1 MELTEEQKKIQSEI
15 EAKMK
20 AQMDGIVHAPYA
32 FTIGEHVS
40 PIRTCD
46 GDLDVIITKNG
57 ENYAIMKIVLT
68 SLFGYIWDTT
78 VYHELVDEARKAG
91 FAYSVVYRLR
101 DEEDEILIQDLR
113 VTKQQSKLYVPAKT
127 IEDMAYLLFEDVGTP
142 RQMDWRIRM
151 GRFIKW
157 AENKHFSSFTI
168 HALERLQA
176 SRVTFDTTTNSCYA
190 TEEKD
195 EHGFFK
201 ALLSTYDKDYICRYT
216 TYEALER
223 ILRDKKQ
230 SVCSIVCMNDKSE
243 CYYADAYLAKRNKA
257 KFGKKVEV
265 DYKKVNKCMISSCT
279 HIRLAD
285 KLSLWRMYADDG
297 KGVCLKFKI
306 NKNLLKEKGFHLFC
320 VDYAYDEKGKHWIL
334 DLLAHIRKMKIIDYT
349 FDFEEWHI
357 WRHFFKPSHY
367 DDEYEVRLL
376 YFNEDTDR
384 FKWIK
389 TGDSQILAPVVE
401 FEITENNNEFP
412 LELSEIILG
421 PKFPEVETNAEQ
433 IRYFKELQKIKEN
446 GDCPVTLSKIKG
458 YR

>member
-1 MELTEEQKKIQSEI
+1 MELTEEQKKLQSEI

-20 AQMDGIVHAPYA
+20 VQMDGIVHAPYA
-32 FTIGEHVS
+32 FTIGEHIS

-223 ILRDKKQ
+223 VLKEKKQ
-230 SVCSIVCMNDKSE
+230 SVCSVVCMNDQTE
-243 CYYADAYLAKRNKA
+243 CDYADEYLENHGGTKKRQQLETNY
-257 KFGKKVEV
+257 EV
-265 DYKKVNKCMISSCT
+265 LNKCQISSCT
-279 HIRLAD
+279 HIELAD
-285 KLSLWRMYADDG
+285 KLSLWRMYANDA
-297 KGVCLKFKI
+297 KGVCLKFKVD
-306 NKNLLKEKGFHLFC
+306 KQMLEDKGFYLCC
-320 VDYAYDEKGKHWIL
+320 VDYANPEDEHTDL
-334 DLLAHIRKMKIIDYT
+334 DLISELKKLQIMGYT
-349 FDFEEWHI
+349 FDLRMWHI
-357 WRHFFKPSHY
+357 WMHFYKPIHY
-367 DDEYEVRLL
+367 SDEREVRLL
-376 YFNEDTDR
+376 YFKQDSDEY
-384 FKWIK
+384 KWIK
-389 TGDSQILAPVVE
+389 TGDSQILAPVIE
-401 FEITENNNEFP
+401 FGIEKGKNEFP
-412 LELSEIILG
+412 LVLSEIILG
-421 PKFPEVETNAEQ
+421 PKFPEAATNAVQ
-433 IRYFKELQKIKEN
+433 I
-446 GDCPVTLSKIKG
+446 
-458 YR
+458 

>member
-1 MELTEEQKKIQSEI
+1 MELTEEQKKLQGEI

-20 AQMDGIVHAPYA
+20 VQMDGIVHAPYA
-32 FTIGEHVS
+32 FTIGEHIS

-176 SRVTFDTTTNSCYA
+176 SRMTFDAVTKQCYA
-190 TEEKD
+190 TNEKD

-201 ALLSTYDKDYICRYT
+201 ALLATYDKDYICRYT

-223 ILRDKKQ
+223 ILKDKKQ
-230 SVCSIVCMNDKSE
+230 SVCSVVCMNDKTE
-243 CYYADAYLAKRNKA
+243 CYYADDYIEQHSGLKPEQLLETNCEELNKSQ
-257 KFGKKVEV
+257 
-265 DYKKVNKCMISSCT
+265 ISSCT
-279 HIRLAD
+279 HIELAD
-285 KLSLWRMYADDG
+285 ELSLWRMYADDA
-297 KGVCLKFKI
+297 KGVCLKFRI
-306 NKNLLKEKGFHLFC
+306 RR
-320 VDYAYDEKGKHWIL
+320 
-334 DLLAHIRKMKIIDYT
+334 DLLAKKGFYLYCMSYGSDDKHWALDMISHMREMRIMGYQFEFKM
-349 FDFEEWHI
+349 WPI
-357 WRHFFKPSHY
+357 WKHFFKPVHY
-367 DDEYEVRLL
+367 RDEREVRLL
-376 YFNEDTDR
+376 YFKKKKDT

-389 TGDSQILAPVVE
+389 TCDSHILAPVIE
-401 FEITENNNEFP
+401 FGIEMGKNEFP
-412 LELSEIILG
+412 LVLSEIILG
-421 PKFPEVETNAEQ
+421 PKFPEAETNVVQ
-433 IRYFKELQKIKEN
+433 IKYLKELQKIEEEN
-446 GDCPVTLSKIKG
+446 GCPVRLSKIKG